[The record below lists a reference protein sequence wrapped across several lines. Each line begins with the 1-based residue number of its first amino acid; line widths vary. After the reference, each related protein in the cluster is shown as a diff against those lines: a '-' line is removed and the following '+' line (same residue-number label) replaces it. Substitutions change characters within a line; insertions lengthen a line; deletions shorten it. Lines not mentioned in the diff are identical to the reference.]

1 MAHPYLE
8 KPKPSRSL
16 PLFDLKR
23 PRRAHTL
30 PHLVPHAKSTGL
42 SFAHHQERPDAYLPC
57 YITATNSARQALQIR
72 SFSGQRPLFCGSP
85 ELRSAP
91 LNSMLTL
98 ATMSKAQPF
107 PISSWTASHL
117 IALRPRSTKPLGYEA
132 CAVGPDEVSEES
144 VHLL

>member
-1 MAHPYLE
+1 MADPYLE

-30 PHLVPHAKSTGL
+30 PHPVPHAKSTGL

-98 ATMSKAQPF
+98 ADDVGSQPF
-107 PISSWTASHL
+107 PYIELDGISSYSFTVSINETARVRSL
-117 IALRPRSTKPLGYEA
+117 CSRP
-132 CAVGPDEVSEES
+132 
-144 VHLL
+144 